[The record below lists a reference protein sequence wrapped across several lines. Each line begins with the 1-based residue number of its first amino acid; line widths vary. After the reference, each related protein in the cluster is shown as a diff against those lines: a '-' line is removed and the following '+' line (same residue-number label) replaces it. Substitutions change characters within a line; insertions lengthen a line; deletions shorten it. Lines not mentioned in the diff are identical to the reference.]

1 MTQRCRWVPE
11 DDPLY
16 VEYHDVEWGVP
27 SHDDQHLFEMITL
40 EGAQAGL
47 SWRTILGRREG
58 YRSAFAEFDPTIV
71 RTFGEAKVEEL
82 LDFEGIIRH
91 RGKIESTINNAGR
104 VLAVQDE
111 FGSLDAYVWSFVE
124 GETIVNRWND
134 LSSIP
139 SETDESRALSKDMKR
154 RGFRFVG
161 QRRCTHSCRPQGS
174 SMITRLIVSGRDSR
188 LSDRQIRLSR
198 HTIDP

>member
-1 MTQRCRWVPE
+1 M
-11 DDPLY
+11 
-16 VEYHDVEWGVP
+16 P

-58 YRSAFAEFDPTIV
+58 YRSAFADFDPTIV
-71 RTFGEAKVEEL
+71 HTFGETKVAEL
-82 LDFEGIIRH
+82 LGFEGIIRH
-91 RGKIESTINNAGR
+91 RGKIESTINNAGC

-124 GETIVNRWND
+124 GKTIVNRWND

-139 SETDESRALSKDMKR
+139 SETDESQGTLERHETAWVSLRRPDDDVRIHAGRRAR
-154 RGFRFVG
+154 R
-161 QRRCTHSCRPQGS
+161 
-174 SMITRLIVSGRDSR
+174 
-188 LSDRQIRLSR
+188 
-198 HTIDP
+198 